1 MVGCVGV
8 VGGVMMEFLMV
19 CGIRVADLV
28 VGIVLVIRCV
38 GMVRSGVVGDLVIR
52 GVGDL
57 VVRGVWVS
65 DCVVRSYSV
74 VRGIGM
80 VNNMVGVDF
89 MVRGVWSADSVVGR
103 DLVVRGRWVV
113 DKKY

>member
-19 CGIRVADLV
+19 CGIWVADLV

-80 VNNMVGVDF
+80 ADFVVGIVLVIRRVGMGNNMMGH
-89 MVRGVWSADSVVGR
+89 
-103 DLVVRGRWVV
+103 L
-113 DKKY
+113 